1 MQRNYDRSNGLG
13 VNQNG
18 KRTQMRSSQLFGKT
32 LRQAPGDAENISH
45 QLLTRAGF
53 IQQIASGI
61 FSLQPLGN
69 RSITKIRNIIR
80 EEMDRAGGQ
89 EINMPVV
96 QPRSLWE
103 ESGRAETFVPPLA
116 GFEDRRERDMVI
128 APTHEE
134 TATAMARSGVTS
146 YRDLP
151 FTIYQIQ
158 TKFRDETRPRG
169 GLLRVREFEMK
180 DAYSFDADEEG
191 MDKSFQA
198 MVVAYK
204 RIFKRCGLDVV
215 MVEADSGGIGGKD
228 SNEFVLLTESG
239 EDTILMSNES
249 EYAANVEKATFIK
262 KEFPIGE
269 LGEIEEFATPG
280 IKTIDELAKAEG
292 VSKSKT
298 AKAVFYS
305 VDGEVVVVTIR
316 GDYDVNETKLRNLLG
331 GSEPRLATPEEVK
344 AAGLVAG
351 SASAVGLEGM
361 RSIVDDSI
369 TMGSNYLAGANK
381 EGFHLRNTNLGRDFK
396 AHILGDIAEA
406 KKGYLSPDGKGKLIA
421 KRGIEVGHVFK
432 LGNVYSSK
440 MGAEFTDEDGAQNEI
455 LMGCYGIG
463 VGRLLAAAVESNHD
477 DFGMV
482 LPQAIAPYD
491 VYLAGL
497 GLDDADISGK
507 AEQLYNDL
515 MDAGY
520 EVLFDDRDAP
530 PGVKFKDADLLGIP
544 SRVVISSRSLQNGGV
559 EVKARTCKD
568 SAIVAEGDAIDA
580 VKKILG

>member
-1 MQRNYDRSNGLG
+1 
-13 VNQNG
+13 
-18 KRTQMRSSQLFGKT
+18 MRSSRLFGKT

-45 QLLTRAGF
+45 KLLTRAGF
-53 IQQIASGI
+53 IQQIAAGI

-89 EINMPVV
+89 EINMPVI
-96 QPRSLWE
+96 QPRDLWE

-116 GFEDRRERDMVI
+116 TFEDRRERQMII

-134 TATAMARSGVTS
+134 TATAMARASVTS

-191 MDKSFQA
+191 LERSFQA
-198 MVVAYK
+198 MVAAYK

-215 MVEADSGGIGGKD
+215 MVDADSGGIGGKD
-228 SNEFVLLTESG
+228 SNEFVLLAESG
-239 EDTILMSNES
+239 DDTILMSDES
-249 EYAANVEKATFIK
+249 DYAANVEKAEFIK
-262 KEFPIGE
+262 KEFPIGDLCE
-269 LGEIEEFATPG
+269 VEEFATPD
-280 IKTIDELAKAEG
+280 IKTIEALAKLEG
-292 VSKSKT
+292 VSRSKT

-305 VDGEVVVVTIR
+305 VDGEVVIVTIR

-331 GSEPRLATPEEVK
+331 GSVPRLATPEEVK

-351 SASAVGLEGM
+351 SASAVGLQGVK
-361 RSIVDDSI
+361 SIVDDSI

-381 EGFHLRNTNLGRDFK
+381 AGFHLRNVNFPRDFK
-396 AHILGDIAEA
+396 ADILGDIAEA
-406 KKGYLSPDGKGKLIA
+406 KKGYPSPDGKGKLIA
-421 KRGIEVGHVFK
+421 KRGIELGHVFK

-440 MGAEFTDEDGAQNEI
+440 MGARYTDEDGQQNDV

-463 VGRLLAAAVESNHD
+463 IGRMLAAAVEAYHD

-482 LPQAIAPYD
+482 LPSAIAPYD
-491 VYLAGL
+491 IYLAGL
-497 GLDDADISGK
+497 NLEDADISGK
-507 AEQLYNDL
+507 AEMLYESL
-515 MDAGY
+515 QDAGFD
-520 EVLFDDRDAP
+520 VLFDDRDAP
-530 PGVKFKDADLLGIP
+530 PGVKFKDADLMGIP
-544 SRVVISSRSLQNGGV
+544 VRVVISSRSVGNGGV
-559 EVKARTCKD
+559 EVKARAEKE
-568 SAIVAEGDAIDA
+568 SEIVSEPDVIEA
-580 VKKILG
+580 VRKLLG

>member
-1 MQRNYDRSNGLG
+1 
-13 VNQNG
+13 
-18 KRTQMRSSQLFGKT
+18 MRSSQLFGKT

-45 QLLTRAGF
+45 KLLTRAGF
-53 IQQIASGI
+53 IQQIAAGI

-89 EINMPVV
+89 EINMPVI
-96 QPRSLWE
+96 QPRDLWE

-116 GFEDRRERDMVI
+116 TFEDRRERQMII

-134 TATAMARSGVTS
+134 TATAMARASVTS

-158 TKFRDETRPRG
+158 TKFRDEARPRG

-191 MDKSFQA
+191 LERSFQA
-198 MVVAYK
+198 MVAAYK

-215 MVEADSGGIGGKD
+215 MVDADSGGIGGKD
-228 SNEFVLLTESG
+228 SNEFVLLAESG
-239 EDTILMSNES
+239 DDTILMSDES
-249 EYAANVEKATFIK
+249 DYAANVEKAEFIK
-262 KEFPIGE
+262 KEFPIGDLCE
-269 LGEIEEFATPG
+269 VEEFATPD
-280 IKTIDELAKAEG
+280 IKTIEALAKLEG
-292 VSKSKT
+292 VSRSKT

-305 VDGEVVVVTIR
+305 VDGEVVIVTIR

-331 GSEPRLATPEEVK
+331 GSVPRLATPEEVK

-351 SASAVGLEGM
+351 SASAVGLQGVK
-361 RSIVDDSI
+361 SIVDDSI

-381 EGFHLRNTNLGRDFK
+381 AGFHLRNVNFPRDFK
-396 AHILGDIAEA
+396 ADILGDIAEA
-406 KKGYLSPDGKGKLIA
+406 KKGYPSPDGKGKLIA
-421 KRGIEVGHVFK
+421 KRGIELGHVFK

-440 MGAEFTDEDGAQNEI
+440 MGARYTDEDGQQNDV

-463 VGRLLAAAVESNHD
+463 IGRMLAAAVEAYHD

-482 LPQAIAPYD
+482 LPSAIAPYD
-491 VYLAGL
+491 IYLAGL
-497 GLDDADISGK
+497 NLEDADISGK
-507 AEQLYNDL
+507 AEMLYESL
-515 MDAGY
+515 QDAGFD
-520 EVLFDDRDAP
+520 VLFDDRDAP
-530 PGVKFKDADLLGIP
+530 PGVKFKDADLMGIP
-544 SRVVISSRSLQNGGV
+544 VRVVISSRSMGNGGV
-559 EVKARTCKD
+559 EVKARAEKE
-568 SAIVAEGDAIDA
+568 SEIVSEPDVIEA
-580 VKKILG
+580 VRKLLG

>member
-1 MQRNYDRSNGLG
+1 
-13 VNQNG
+13 
-18 KRTQMRSSQLFGKT
+18 MRSSQLFGKT

-45 QLLTRAGF
+45 KLLTRAGF
-53 IQQIASGI
+53 IQQIAAGI

-89 EINMPVV
+89 EINMPVI
-96 QPRSLWE
+96 QPRDLWE

-116 GFEDRRERDMVI
+116 TFEDRRERQMII

-134 TATAMARSGVTS
+134 TATAMARASITS

-191 MDKSFQA
+191 LERSFQA
-198 MVVAYK
+198 MVAAYK

-215 MVEADSGGIGGKD
+215 MVDADSGGIGGKD
-228 SNEFVLLTESG
+228 SNEFVLLAESG
-239 EDTILMSNES
+239 DDTILMSDES
-249 EYAANVEKATFIK
+249 DYAANVEKAEFIK
-262 KEFPIGE
+262 KEFPIGNLCE
-269 LGEIEEFATPG
+269 VEEFATPD
-280 IKTIDELAKAEG
+280 IKTIEALAKLEG
-292 VSKSKT
+292 VSRSKA

-305 VDGEVVVVTIR
+305 VDGEVVIVTIR

-331 GSEPRLATPEEVK
+331 GSVPRLATPEEVK

-351 SASAVGLEGM
+351 SASAVGLQGVK
-361 RSIVDDSI
+361 SIVDDSI

-381 EGFHLRNTNLGRDFK
+381 EGFHLRNVNFPRDFK
-396 AHILGDIAEA
+396 ADILGDIAEA
-406 KKGYLSPDGKGKLIA
+406 KKGYPSPDGKGKLIA
-421 KRGIEVGHVFK
+421 KRGIELGHVFK

-440 MGAEFTDEDGAQNEI
+440 MGARYTDEDGQQNDV

-463 VGRLLAAAVESNHD
+463 IGRMLAAAVEAHHD

-482 LPQAIAPYD
+482 LPSAIAPYD
-491 VYLAGL
+491 IYLAGL
-497 GLDDADISGK
+497 NLEDADISGK
-507 AEQLYNDL
+507 AEMLYESL
-515 MDAGY
+515 QDAGFD
-520 EVLFDDRDAP
+520 VLFDDRDAP
-530 PGVKFKDADLLGIP
+530 PGVKFKDADLMGIP
-544 SRVVISSRSLQNGGV
+544 VRVVISSRSMGNGGV
-559 EVKARTCKD
+559 EVKARAEKE
-568 SAIVAEGDAIDA
+568 SEIVSEPDVIEA
-580 VKKILG
+580 VRKLLG

>member
-1 MQRNYDRSNGLG
+1 
-13 VNQNG
+13 
-18 KRTQMRSSQLFGKT
+18 MRSSQLFGKT

-45 QLLTRAGF
+45 KLLTRAGF
-53 IQQIASGI
+53 IQQIAAGI

-89 EINMPVV
+89 EINMPVI
-96 QPRSLWE
+96 QPRDLWE

-116 GFEDRRERDMVI
+116 TFEDRRERQMII

-134 TATAMARSGVTS
+134 TATAMARASITS

-191 MDKSFQA
+191 LERSFQA
-198 MVVAYK
+198 MVAAYK

-215 MVEADSGGIGGKD
+215 MVDADSGGIGGKD
-228 SNEFVLLTESG
+228 SNEFVLLAESG
-239 EDTILMSNES
+239 DDTILMSDES
-249 EYAANVEKATFIK
+249 DYAANVEKAEFIK
-262 KEFPIGE
+262 KEFPIGDLCE
-269 LGEIEEFATPG
+269 VEEFATPN
-280 IKTIDELAKAEG
+280 IKTIEALAKLEG
-292 VSKSKT
+292 VSRSKT

-305 VDGEVVVVTIR
+305 VDGEVVIVTIR

-331 GSEPRLATPEEVK
+331 GSVPRLATPEEVK

-351 SASAVGLEGM
+351 SASAVGLQGVK
-361 RSIVDDSI
+361 SIVDDSI

-381 EGFHLRNTNLGRDFK
+381 AGFHLRNVNFPRDFK
-396 AHILGDIAEA
+396 ADILGDIAEA
-406 KKGYLSPDGKGKLIA
+406 KKGYPSPDGKGKLIA
-421 KRGIEVGHVFK
+421 KRGIELGHVFK

-440 MGAEFTDEDGAQNEI
+440 MGARYTDEDGQQNDV

-463 VGRLLAAAVESNHD
+463 IGRMLAAAVEAYHD

-482 LPQAIAPYD
+482 LPSAIAPYD
-491 VYLAGL
+491 IYLAGL
-497 GLDDADISGK
+497 NLEDADISGK
-507 AEQLYNDL
+507 AEMLYESL
-515 MDAGY
+515 QDAGFD
-520 EVLFDDRDAP
+520 VLFDDRDAP
-530 PGVKFKDADLLGIP
+530 PGVKFKDADLMGIP
-544 SRVVISSRSLQNGGV
+544 VRVVISSRSMGNGGV
-559 EVKARTCKD
+559 EVKARAEKE
-568 SAIVAEGDAIDA
+568 SEIVSEPDVIEA
-580 VKKILG
+580 VRKLLG

>member
-1 MQRNYDRSNGLG
+1 
-13 VNQNG
+13 
-18 KRTQMRSSQLFGKT
+18 MRSSQLFGKT

-45 QLLTRAGF
+45 KLLTRAGF
-53 IQQIASGI
+53 IQQIAAGI

-89 EINMPVV
+89 EINMPVI
-96 QPRSLWE
+96 QPRDLWE

-116 GFEDRRERDMVI
+116 TFEDRRERQMII

-134 TATAMARSGVTS
+134 TATAMARASVTS

-191 MDKSFQA
+191 LERSFQA
-198 MVVAYK
+198 MVAAYK

-215 MVEADSGGIGGKD
+215 MVDADSGGIGGKD
-228 SNEFVLLTESG
+228 SNEFVLLAESG
-239 EDTILMSNES
+239 DDTILMSDES
-249 EYAANVEKATFIK
+249 DYAANVEKAEFIM
-262 KEFPIGE
+262 KEFPIGDLCE
-269 LGEIEEFATPG
+269 VEEFATPD
-280 IKTIDELAKAEG
+280 IKTIEALAKLEG
-292 VSKSKT
+292 VSRSKT

-305 VDGEVVVVTIR
+305 VDGEVVIVTIR

-331 GSEPRLATPEEVK
+331 GSVPRLATPEEVK

-351 SASAVGLEGM
+351 SASAVGLQGVK
-361 RSIVDDSI
+361 SIVDDSI

-381 EGFHLRNTNLGRDFK
+381 AGFHLRNVNFPRDFK
-396 AHILGDIAEA
+396 ADILDDIAEA
-406 KKGYLSPDGKGKLIA
+406 KKGYPSPDGKGKLIA
-421 KRGIEVGHVFK
+421 KRGIELGHVFK

-440 MGAEFTDEDGAQNEI
+440 MGARYTDEDGQQNDV

-463 VGRLLAAAVESNHD
+463 IGRMLAAAVEAYHD

-482 LPQAIAPYD
+482 LPSAIAPYD
-491 VYLAGL
+491 IYLAGL
-497 GLDDADISGK
+497 NLEDADISGK
-507 AEQLYNDL
+507 AEMLYESL
-515 MDAGY
+515 QDAGFD
-520 EVLFDDRDAP
+520 VLFDDRDAP
-530 PGVKFKDADLLGIP
+530 PGVKFKDADLMGIP
-544 SRVVISSRSLQNGGV
+544 VRVVISSRSMGNGGV
-559 EVKARTCKD
+559 EVKARAEKE
-568 SAIVAEGDAIDA
+568 SEIVSEPDVIEA
-580 VKKILG
+580 VRKLLG

>member
-1 MQRNYDRSNGLG
+1 
-13 VNQNG
+13 
-18 KRTQMRSSQLFGKT
+18 MRSSQLFGKT
-32 LRQAPGDAENISH
+32 LRQAPADAETISH
-45 QLLTRAGF
+45 KLLIRAGY
-53 IQQIASGI
+53 IQQIAAGI

-80 EEMDRAGGQ
+80 DEMDRAGGQ

-116 GFEDRRERDMVI
+116 TFKDKREREMII

-134 TATAMARSGVTS
+134 TATAMARAGVTS

-191 MDKSFQA
+191 MDRSFQS
-198 MVVAYK
+198 MVDAYK
-204 RIFKRCGLDVV
+204 RIFKRCGLEVI

-228 SNEFVLLTESG
+228 SNEFVLLTDSG

-249 EYAANVEKATFIK
+249 DYAANLEKASFIK
-262 KEFPIGE
+262 KAFPIGD
-269 LGEIEEFATPG
+269 LGQVEEFATPG
-280 IKTIDELAKAEG
+280 IKTINELAKSEG

-305 VDGEVVVVTIR
+305 VDGEIVVVTIR
-316 GDYDVNETKLRNLLG
+316 GDYEVNETKLRNQLG
-331 GSEPRLATPEEVK
+331 GLEPKLATPEEVK
-344 AAGLVAG
+344 AAGLVSG
-351 SASAVGLEGM
+351 SASSVGLEGIK
-361 RSIVDDSI
+361 SIVDDSI
-369 TMGSNYLAGANK
+369 TLGSNYLAGANK
-381 EGFHLRNTNLGRDFK
+381 EGFHLRNVNLNRDFK
-396 AHILGDIAEA
+396 ADILGDIAEA
-406 KKGYLSPDGKGKLIA
+406 KKGYLSPDGKGKLVA
-421 KRGIEVGHVFK
+421 KRGIEIGHVFK

-440 MGAEFTDEDGAQNEI
+440 MGADYTNEDGEQNEI

-463 VGRLLAAAVESNHD
+463 VGRMLAAAIESNHD
-477 DFGMV
+477 DFGMI

-497 GLDDADISGK
+497 NLNNDDIAGK
-507 AEQLYNDL
+507 AEQIYETLQ
-515 MDAGY
+515 DAGY
-520 EVLFDDRDAP
+520 DVLFDDRDVP
-530 PGVKFKDADLLGIP
+530 PGVKFKDADLIGVP
-544 SRVVISSRSLQNGGV
+544 VRVVISSRSLENGGV
-559 EVKARTCKD
+559 EVKSRTSKD
-568 SAIVAEGDAIDA
+568 SEIISESDVLAIVQK
-580 VKKILG
+580 VLG

>member
-1 MQRNYDRSNGLG
+1 
-13 VNQNG
+13 
-18 KRTQMRSSQLFGKT
+18 MRSSQLFGKT

-45 QLLTRAGF
+45 KLLTRAGF
-53 IQQIASGI
+53 IQQIAAGI

-89 EINMPVV
+89 EINMPVI
-96 QPRSLWE
+96 QPRDLWE

-116 GFEDRRERDMVI
+116 TFEDRRERQMII

-134 TATAMARSGVTS
+134 TATAMARASVTS

-191 MDKSFQA
+191 LERSFQA
-198 MVVAYK
+198 MVAAYK

-215 MVEADSGGIGGKD
+215 MVDADSGGIGGKD
-228 SNEFVLLTESG
+228 SNEFVLLAESG
-239 EDTILMSNES
+239 DDTILMSDES
-249 EYAANVEKATFIK
+249 DYAANVEKAEFIK
-262 KEFPIGE
+262 KEFPIGDLCE
-269 LGEIEEFATPG
+269 VEEFATPD
-280 IKTIDELAKAEG
+280 IKTIEALAKLEG
-292 VSKSKT
+292 VSRSKT

-305 VDGEVVVVTIR
+305 VDGEVVIVTIR

-331 GSEPRLATPEEVK
+331 GSVPRLATPEEVK

-351 SASAVGLEGM
+351 SASAVGLEGVK
-361 RSIVDDSI
+361 SIVDDSI

-381 EGFHLRNTNLGRDFK
+381 EGFHLRNVNF
-396 AHILGDIAEA
+396 
-406 KKGYLSPDGKGKLIA
+406 P
-421 KRGIEVGHVFK
+421 

-440 MGAEFTDEDGAQNEI
+440 MGARYTDEDGQQNDV

-463 VGRLLAAAVESNHD
+463 IGRMLAAAVEAYHD

-482 LPQAIAPYD
+482 LPSAIAPYD
-491 VYLAGL
+491 IYLAGL
-497 GLDDADISGK
+497 NLEDADISGK
-507 AEQLYNDL
+507 AEMLYESL
-515 MDAGY
+515 QDAGFD
-520 EVLFDDRDAP
+520 VLFDDRDAP
-530 PGVKFKDADLLGIP
+530 PGVKFKDADLMGIP
-544 SRVVISSRSLQNGGV
+544 VRVVISSRSMGNGGV
-559 EVKARTCKD
+559 EVKARAEKE
-568 SAIVAEGDAIDA
+568 SEIVSEPDVIEA
-580 VKKILG
+580 VRKLLG

>member
-1 MQRNYDRSNGLG
+1 
-13 VNQNG
+13 
-18 KRTQMRSSQLFGKT
+18 MRSSQLFGKT

-45 QLLTRAGF
+45 KLLTRAGF
-53 IQQIASGI
+53 IQQIAAGI

-89 EINMPVV
+89 EINMPII
-96 QPRSLWE
+96 QPRDLWE

-116 GFEDRRERDMVI
+116 TFEDRRERQMII

-134 TATAMARSGVTS
+134 TATAMARASVTS

-191 MDKSFQA
+191 LERSFQA
-198 MVVAYK
+198 MVAAYK

-215 MVEADSGGIGGKD
+215 MVDADSGGIGGKD
-228 SNEFVLLTESG
+228 SNEFVLLAESG
-239 EDTILMSNES
+239 DDTILMSDES
-249 EYAANVEKATFIK
+249 DYAANVEKAEFIK
-262 KEFPIGE
+262 KEFPIGNLCE
-269 LGEIEEFATPG
+269 VEEFATPD
-280 IKTIDELAKAEG
+280 IKTIEALAKLEG
-292 VSKSKT
+292 VSRSKT

-305 VDGEVVVVTIR
+305 VDGEVVIVTIR

-331 GSEPRLATPEEVK
+331 GSVPRLATPEEVK

-351 SASAVGLEGM
+351 SASAVGLEGVK
-361 RSIVDDSI
+361 SIVDDSI

-381 EGFHLRNTNLGRDFK
+381 EGFHLRNVNFPRDFK
-396 AHILGDIAEA
+396 ADILGDIAEA
-406 KKGYLSPDGKGKLIA
+406 KKGYPSPDGKGKLIA
-421 KRGIEVGHVFK
+421 KRGIELGHVFK

-440 MGAEFTDEDGAQNEI
+440 MGARYTDEDGQQNDV

-463 VGRLLAAAVESNHD
+463 IGRMLAAAVEAYHD

-482 LPQAIAPYD
+482 LPSAIAPYD
-491 VYLAGL
+491 IYLAGL
-497 GLDDADISGK
+497 NLEDADISGK
-507 AEQLYNDL
+507 AEMLYESL
-515 MDAGY
+515 QDAGFD
-520 EVLFDDRDAP
+520 VLFDDRDAP
-530 PGVKFKDADLLGIP
+530 PGVKFKDADLMGIP
-544 SRVVISSRSLQNGGV
+544 VRVVISSRSMGNGGV
-559 EVKARTCKD
+559 EVKARAEKE
-568 SAIVAEGDAIDA
+568 SEIVSEPDVIEA
-580 VKKILG
+580 VRKLLG

>member
-1 MQRNYDRSNGLG
+1 
-13 VNQNG
+13 
-18 KRTQMRSSQLFGKT
+18 MRSSQLFGKT
-32 LRQAPGDAENISH
+32 LRQAPADAENISH
-45 QLLTRAGF
+45 KLLTRAGF

-89 EINMPVV
+89 EINMPVI
-96 QPRSLWE
+96 QPRDLWE
-103 ESGRAETFVPPLA
+103 ESGRADTFVPPLA
-116 GFEDRRERDMVI
+116 TFQDRRERQMIV

-134 TATAMARSGVTS
+134 TATAMARAGVTS

-191 MDKSFQA
+191 MEHSFRD
-198 MVVAYK
+198 MVAAYK

-228 SNEFVLLTESG
+228 SNEFVLLTDSG
-239 EDTILMSNES
+239 EDTILMSNGS
-249 EYAANVEKATFIK
+249 DYAANVEKATFIK
-262 KEFPIGE
+262 REFPIGE
-269 LGEIEEFATPG
+269 LGEVEEFPTPG
-280 IKTIDELAKAEG
+280 VKTIDELAKLEG

-305 VDGEVVVVTIR
+305 VDGEVVIVTIR
-316 GDYDVNETKLRNLLG
+316 GDYDVNETKLRNLLD

-351 SASAVGLEGM
+351 SASAVGLDGI

-396 AHILGDIAEA
+396 ADILGDIAEA
-406 KKGYLSPDGKGKLIA
+406 KKGYPSPDGKGKLVA
-421 KRGIEVGHVFK
+421 RRGIELGHVFK

-440 MGAEFTDEDGAQNEI
+440 MGAQYTDENGEQNDV

-463 VGRLLAAAVESNHD
+463 VGRILAAAVEAHHD
-477 DFGMV
+477 DFGMI
-482 LPQAIAPYD
+482 LPRSIAPYD
-491 VYLAGL
+491 IYLAGL
-497 GLDDADISGK
+497 NLNDDDISGK
-507 AEQLYNDL
+507 AEMLYESL
-515 MDAGY
+515 QDAGFD
-520 EVLFDDRDAP
+520 VLFDDRDAP
-530 PGVKFKDADLLGIP
+530 PGVKFKDADLIGIP
-544 SRVVISSRSLQNGGV
+544 VRVVVSARSLESGGA
-559 EVKARTCKD
+559 EVKARTEKD
-568 SAIVAEGDAIDA
+568 SEVVGEDDVVEA
-580 VKKILG
+580 VRKLLG

>member
-1 MQRNYDRSNGLG
+1 
-13 VNQNG
+13 
-18 KRTQMRSSQLFGKT
+18 MRSSQLFGKT
-32 LRQAPGDAENISH
+32 LRQAPADAENISH
-45 QLLTRAGF
+45 KLLTWAGF

-103 ESGRAETFVPPLA
+103 ESGRADTFVPPLA
-116 GFEDRRERDMVI
+116 RFEDRRERDMII

-134 TATAMARSGVTS
+134 TATAMARGSVTS

-191 MDKSFQA
+191 MDRSFQA
-198 MVVAYK
+198 MVGAYK
-204 RIFKRCGLDVV
+204 RIFKRCGLDVI

-228 SNEFVLLTESG
+228 SNEFVLLTDSG

-249 EYAANVEKATFIK
+249 DYAANVEKAEFLK
-262 KEFPIGE
+262 RPFPIGD
-269 LGEIEEFATPG
+269 LGEVEEFATPG

-344 AAGLVAG
+344 TAGLVSG
-351 SASAVGLEGM
+351 SASAVGLKGM
-361 RSIVDDSI
+361 RSVVDDSI

-381 EGFHLRNTNLGRDFK
+381 EGFHLRNVNFERDFQ
-396 AHILGDIAEA
+396 ADILGDIAEA

-432 LGNVYSSK
+432 LGDVYSAK
-440 MGAEFTDEDGAQNEI
+440 MGADFTDEDGEQNDI

-477 DFGMV
+477 DFGMM
-482 LPQAIAPYD
+482 LPAAIAPYE

-497 GLDDADISGK
+497 NLNDADIAGK
-507 AEQLYNDL
+507 AEQLYESL
-515 MDAGY
+515 LDAGY
-520 EVLFDDRDAP
+520 DVLFDDRDIA

-544 SRVVISSRSLQNGGV
+544 ARVVISSRSLENGGV
-559 EVKARTCKD
+559 EVKARSSKD
-568 SAIVAEGDAIDA
+568 SEIVAEGDMLDA
-580 VKKILG
+580 VKKLLG

>member
-1 MQRNYDRSNGLG
+1 
-13 VNQNG
+13 
-18 KRTQMRSSQLFGKT
+18 MRSSQLFGKT
-32 LRQAPGDAENISH
+32 LRQAPADAENISH
-45 QLLTRAGF
+45 KLLTRAGF
-53 IQQIASGI
+53 IQQIAAGI
-61 FSLQPLGN
+61 FSFQPLGN

-89 EINMPVV
+89 EINMPVI
-96 QPRSLWE
+96 QPRDLWE
-103 ESGRAETFVPPLA
+103 ESGRAETYTPPLA
-116 GFEDRRERDMVI
+116 RFEDRRERDMII

-134 TATAMARSGVTS
+134 TATAMARAGVTS

-180 DAYSFDADEEG
+180 DAYSFDADDEG
-191 MDKSFQA
+191 MDRSFQA
-198 MVVAYK
+198 MVAAYK
-204 RIFKRCGLDVV
+204 RIFKRCGLEVI

-228 SNEFVLLTESG
+228 SNEFVLLTDSG
-239 EDTILMSNES
+239 EDTILMSTES
-249 EYAANVEKATFIK
+249 DYAANVEKAEFIK
-262 KEFPIGE
+262 KAFPIGE
-269 LGEIEEFATPG
+269 LGEVEEFATPG
-280 IKTIDELAKAEG
+280 IKTIDELAKVEG

-351 SASAVGLEGM
+351 SASAVGLEGLK
-361 RSIVDDSI
+361 SIVDDSI

-381 EGFHLRNTNLGRDFK
+381 EGFHLRNVNINRDFK
-396 AHILGDIAEA
+396 ADILGDIAEA

-421 KRGIEVGHVFK
+421 RRGIEVGHVFK

-440 MGAEFTDEDGAQNEI
+440 MGANYTDEDGGQNEI

-482 LPQAIAPYD
+482 LPQAIAPYEI
-491 VYLAGL
+491 YLAGL
-497 GLDDADISGK
+497 NLNDADIAGK
-507 AEQLYNDL
+507 AEQLYESLQN
-515 MDAGY
+515 AGY
-520 EVLFDDRDAP
+520 DVLFDDRDVP
-530 PGVKFKDADLLGIP
+530 PGVKFKDADLIGVPL
-544 SRVVISSRSLQNGGV
+544 RVVISSRSLENGGV
-559 EVKARTCKD
+559 EVKARSSKD
-568 SAIVAEGDAIDA
+568 SEIVAETDLLEG
-580 VKKILG
+580 VTKLLG

>member
-1 MQRNYDRSNGLG
+1 
-13 VNQNG
+13 
-18 KRTQMRSSQLFGKT
+18 MRSSQLFGKT

-45 QLLTRAGF
+45 KLLTRAGF
-53 IQQIASGI
+53 IQQIAAGI

-89 EINMPVV
+89 EINMPVI
-96 QPRSLWE
+96 QPRDLWE

-116 GFEDRRERDMVI
+116 TFEDRRERQMII

-134 TATAMARSGVTS
+134 TATAMARASVTS

-191 MDKSFQA
+191 LERSFQA
-198 MVVAYK
+198 MVAAYK

-215 MVEADSGGIGGKD
+215 MVDADSGGIGGKD
-228 SNEFVLLTESG
+228 SNEFVLLAESG
-239 EDTILMSNES
+239 DDTILMSDES
-249 EYAANVEKATFIK
+249 DYAANVEKAEFIK
-262 KEFPIGE
+262 KEFPIGDLCE
-269 LGEIEEFATPG
+269 VEEFATPD
-280 IKTIDELAKAEG
+280 IKTIEALAKLEG
-292 VSKSKT
+292 VSRSKT

-305 VDGEVVVVTIR
+305 VDGEVVIVTIR

-331 GSEPRLATPEEVK
+331 GSVPRLATPEEVK

-351 SASAVGLEGM
+351 SASAVGLQGVK
-361 RSIVDDSI
+361 SIVDDSI

-381 EGFHLRNTNLGRDFK
+381 EGFHLRNVNFPRDFK
-396 AHILGDIAEA
+396 ADILGDIAEA
-406 KKGYLSPDGKGKLIA
+406 KKGYPSPDGKGKLIA
-421 KRGIEVGHVFK
+421 KRGIELGHVFK

-440 MGAEFTDEDGAQNEI
+440 MGARYTDEDGQQNDV

-463 VGRLLAAAVESNHD
+463 IGRMLAAAVEAYHD

-482 LPQAIAPYD
+482 LPSAIAPYD
-491 VYLAGL
+491 IYLAGL
-497 GLDDADISGK
+497 NLEDADISGK
-507 AEQLYNDL
+507 AEMLYESL
-515 MDAGY
+515 QDAGFD
-520 EVLFDDRDAP
+520 VLFDDRDAP
-530 PGVKFKDADLLGIP
+530 PGVKFKDADLMGIP
-544 SRVVISSRSLQNGGV
+544 VRVVISSRSMGNGGV
-559 EVKARTCKD
+559 EVKARAEKE
-568 SAIVAEGDAIDA
+568 SEIVSEPDVIEA
-580 VKKILG
+580 VRKLLG

>member
-1 MQRNYDRSNGLG
+1 
-13 VNQNG
+13 
-18 KRTQMRSSQLFGKT
+18 MRSSQLFGKT

-45 QLLTRAGF
+45 KLLTRAGF
-53 IQQIASGI
+53 IQQIAAGI

-89 EINMPVV
+89 EINMPVI
-96 QPRSLWE
+96 QPRDLWE

-116 GFEDRRERDMVI
+116 TFEDRRERQMII

-134 TATAMARSGVTS
+134 TATAMARASVTS

-191 MDKSFQA
+191 LERSFQA
-198 MVVAYK
+198 MVAAYK

-215 MVEADSGGIGGKD
+215 MVDADSGGIGGKD
-228 SNEFVLLTESG
+228 SNEFVLLAESG
-239 EDTILMSNES
+239 DDTILMSDES
-249 EYAANVEKATFIK
+249 DYAANVEKAEFIK
-262 KEFPIGE
+262 KEFPIGNLCE
-269 LGEIEEFATPG
+269 VEEFATPD
-280 IKTIDELAKAEG
+280 IKTIEALAKLEG
-292 VSKSKT
+292 VSRSKT

-305 VDGEVVVVTIR
+305 VDGEVVIVTIR

-331 GSEPRLATPEEVK
+331 GSVPRLATPEEVK

-351 SASAVGLEGM
+351 SASAVGLQGVK
-361 RSIVDDSI
+361 SIVDDSI

-381 EGFHLRNTNLGRDFK
+381 AGFHLRNVNFPRDFK
-396 AHILGDIAEA
+396 ADILGDIAEA
-406 KKGYLSPDGKGKLIA
+406 KKGYPSPDGKGKLIA
-421 KRGIEVGHVFK
+421 KRGIELGHVFK

-440 MGAEFTDEDGAQNEI
+440 MGARYTDEDGQQNDV

-463 VGRLLAAAVESNHD
+463 IGRMLAAAVEAYHD

-482 LPQAIAPYD
+482 LPSAIAPYD
-491 VYLAGL
+491 IYLAGL
-497 GLDDADISGK
+497 NLEDADISGK
-507 AEQLYNDL
+507 AEMLYESL
-515 MDAGY
+515 QDAGFD
-520 EVLFDDRDAP
+520 VLFDDRDAP
-530 PGVKFKDADLLGIP
+530 PGVKFKDADLMGIP
-544 SRVVISSRSLQNGGV
+544 VRVVISSRSMGNGGV
-559 EVKARTCKD
+559 EVKARAEKE
-568 SAIVAEGDAIDA
+568 SEIVSEPDVIEA
-580 VKKILG
+580 VRKLLG

>member
-1 MQRNYDRSNGLG
+1 
-13 VNQNG
+13 
-18 KRTQMRSSQLFGKT
+18 MRSSQLFGKT
-32 LRQAPGDAENISH
+32 LRQAPGDAETISH

-53 IQQIASGI
+53 IQQIAAGI

-103 ESGRAETFVPPLA
+103 ESGRADTFVPPLA
-116 GFEDRRERDMVI
+116 SFEDRRERDMVI

-198 MVVAYK
+198 MVAAYK
-204 RIFKRCGLDVV
+204 RIFKRCGLEVV
-215 MVEADSGGIGGKD
+215 MVDADSGGIGGKD
-228 SNEFVLLTESG
+228 SNEFVLLTDSG

-249 EYAANVEKATFIK
+249 DYAANVEKASFIK
-262 KEFPIGE
+262 KAFPIGD
-269 LGEIEEFATPG
+269 LGEVEEFATPG

-305 VDGEVVVVTIR
+305 VDGEIVVVTIR

-331 GSEPRLATPEEVK
+331 GAEPRLATPEEVK
-344 AAGLVAG
+344 AAGLVSG

-361 RSIVDDSI
+361 KSVVDDSI

-381 EGFHLRNTNLGRDFK
+381 EGFHLRNVNLERDFK
-396 AHILGDIAEA
+396 ADILGDIAEA
-406 KKGYLSPDGKGKLIA
+406 KKGYLSPDGKGKLVS
-421 KRGIEVGHVFK
+421 KRGIEIGHVFK

-440 MGAEFTDEDGAQNEI
+440 MGADYTDEDGEHNEI

-463 VGRLLAAAVESNHD
+463 VGRMLAAAVESHHD
-477 DFGMV
+477 DFGMI

-507 AEQLYNDL
+507 AEQLYSAL
-515 MDAGY
+515 QDAGY
-520 EVLFDDRDAP
+520 DVLFDDRDAP

-544 SRVVISSRSLQNGGV
+544 ARVVISSRSLQSGGA
-559 EVKARTCKD
+559 EVKARISKD
-568 SAIVAEGDAIDA
+568 AEIVAEDNVVEA
-580 VKKILG
+580 VKKLLG

>member
-1 MQRNYDRSNGLG
+1 
-13 VNQNG
+13 
-18 KRTQMRSSQLFGKT
+18 MRSSQLFGKT
-32 LRQAPGDAENISH
+32 LRQAPGDAETISH

-53 IQQIASGI
+53 IQQIAAGI

-69 RSITKIRNIIR
+69 RSIMKIRNIIR

-116 GFEDRRERDMVI
+116 TFEDKRERQMII

-134 TATAMARSGVTS
+134 TATAMARAGVTS

-191 MDKSFQA
+191 MDRSFQS
-198 MVVAYK
+198 MVAAYK
-204 RIFKRCGLDVV
+204 RIFKRCGLEVI

-239 EDTILMSNES
+239 EDTILMSTES
-249 EYAANVEKATFIK
+249 DYAANVEKASFIK
-262 KEFPIGE
+262 KAFPVGE
-269 LGEIEEFATPG
+269 LGEVEEFATPG

-305 VDGEVVVVTIR
+305 VDGEIVVVTIR
-316 GDYDVNETKLRNLLG
+316 GDYEVNETKLRNQLG

-344 AAGLVAG
+344 AAGLVSG

-361 RSIVDDSI
+361 KSVVDDSI

-381 EGFHLRNTNLGRDFK
+381 DGFHLRNVNLDRDFK
-396 AHILGDIAEA
+396 ADILADIAEA
-406 KKGYLSPDGKGKLIA
+406 KKGYLSPDGKGKLVA
-421 KRGIEVGHVFK
+421 KRGIEIGHVFK

-440 MGAEFTDEDGAQNEI
+440 MGAEYTDEDGDQNEI

-463 VGRLLAAAVESNHD
+463 VGRMLAAAVESNHD
-477 DFGMV
+477 DFGMT
-482 LPQAIAPYD
+482 LPQAIAPYE

-497 GLDDADISGK
+497 NLNDADIAGK
-507 AEQLYNDL
+507 AEQIYSELQ
-515 MDAGY
+515 DAGY
-520 EVLFDDRDAP
+520 DVLFDDRDAP
-530 PGVKFKDADLLGIP
+530 PGVKFKDADLIGIP
-544 SRVVISSRSLQNGGV
+544 ARVVISARSLENGGV
-559 EVKARTCKD
+559 EVKSRMSKD
-568 SAIVAEGDAIDA
+568 SEIVSESA
-580 VKKILG
+580 VLESVKRILG

>member
-1 MQRNYDRSNGLG
+1 
-13 VNQNG
+13 
-18 KRTQMRSSQLFGKT
+18 MRSSQLFGKT
-32 LRQAPGDAENISH
+32 LRQAPGDAETISH
-45 QLLTRAGF
+45 KLLTRAGF
-53 IQQIASGI
+53 IQQIAAGI

-116 GFEDRRERDMVI
+116 TFEDKRERQMII

-134 TATAMARSGVTS
+134 TATAMARAGVTS
-146 YRDLP
+146 YLDLP

-191 MDKSFQA
+191 MDRSFQA
-198 MVVAYK
+198 MVAAYR
-204 RIFKRCGLDVV
+204 RIFKRCGLDVI
-215 MVEADSGGIGGKD
+215 MVDADSGGIGGKD
-228 SNEFVLLTESG
+228 SNEFVLLTDSG
-239 EDTILMSNES
+239 EDTILMSTES
-249 EYAANVEKATFIK
+249 DYAANVEKASFIK

-269 LGEIEEFATPG
+269 LGEVEEFATPG
-280 IKTIDELAKAEG
+280 IKTIEELAKTEG

-305 VDGEVVVVTIR
+305 VDGEIVVVTIR
-316 GDYDVNETKLRNLLG
+316 GDYEVNETKLRNLLDG
-331 GSEPRLATPEEVK
+331 AEPKLATAEEVK
-344 AAGLVAG
+344 AAGLVSG
-351 SASAVGLEGM
+351 SASAVGLTGM
-361 RSIVDDSI
+361 KSVVDDSI

-381 EGFHLRNTNLGRDFK
+381 DGFHLRNVNFDRDFK
-396 AHILGDIAEA
+396 ADIVADIAEA
-406 KKGYLSPDGKGKLIA
+406 KKGYLSPDGKGKLVA
-421 KRGIEVGHVFK
+421 KRGIEIGHVFK

-440 MGAEFTDEDGAQNEI
+440 MGANYTNEDGELEEI

-463 VGRLLAAAVESNHD
+463 VGRMLAAAVEANHD
-477 DFGMV
+477 DLGML
-482 LPQAIAPYD
+482 LPRAIAPYEI
-491 VYLAGL
+491 YLAGL
-497 GLDDADISGK
+497 NLNDLDIARK
-507 AEQLYNDL
+507 AEMIYEQLQDG
-515 MDAGY
+515 GY

-544 SRVVISSRSLQNGGV
+544 ARVVISSRSLEGGGV
-559 EVKARTCKD
+559 EVKSRSSKA
-568 SAIVAEGDAIDA
+568 SEIVAESDVLETVNA
-580 VKKILG
+580 LFE

>member
-1 MQRNYDRSNGLG
+1 MR
-13 VNQNG
+13 
-18 KRTQMRSSQLFGKT
+18 RTNLLAPT
-32 LRQAPGDAENISH
+32 LRQAPADAETISH

-53 IQQIASGI
+53 IQQIAAGI
-61 FSLQPLGN
+61 FSLMPLGN

-96 QPRSLWE
+96 QPRDLWV
-103 ESGRAETFVPPLA
+103 ESGRAETFTPPLA
-116 GFEDRRERDMVI
+116 TFEDRRERDMII

-180 DAYSFDADEEG
+180 DAYSFDADEAG
-191 MDKSFQA
+191 LDKSFDA
-198 MVVAYK
+198 MVEAYQ

-228 SNEFVLLTESG
+228 SNEFVLLTDSG
-239 EDTILMSNES
+239 EDTILMSTES
-249 EYAANVEKATFIK
+249 DYAANVEKANFIK
-262 KEFPIGE
+262 KEFPKGE
-269 LGEIEEFATPG
+269 LGEVEEFATPG
-280 IKTIDELAKAEG
+280 IKTIEELAKSEG
-292 VSKSKT
+292 VSASKT
-298 AKAVFYS
+298 AKAVFYT
-305 VDGEVVVVTIR
+305 VDGEVIIVTIR
-316 GDYDVNETKLRNLLG
+316 GDYEVNETKLRNLLG
-331 GSEPRLATPEEVK
+331 GAEPRLSTPEEVK

-351 SASAVGLEGM
+351 SASAVGLDNFK
-361 RSIVDDSI
+361 SVVDNSI

-381 EGFHLRNTNLGRDFK
+381 EGYHLRNVNIERDFK
-396 AHILGDIAEA
+396 ADILGDIAEA
-406 KKGYLSPDGKGKLIA
+406 KAGYPSPDGKGKLVA
-421 KRGIEVGHVFK
+421 RRGIEVGHVFK
-432 LGNVYSSK
+432 LGTVYSSS
-440 MGAEFTDEDGAQNEI
+440 MGADYTDENGAQQEI

-463 VGRLLAAAVESNHD
+463 VGRLLAAAVEANND
-477 DFGMV
+477 ENGMV

-497 GLDDADISGK
+497 NLDDEDIAAK
-507 AEQLYNDL
+507 AEQTYRDL
-515 MDAGY
+515 LDAGY

-530 PGVKFKDADLLGIP
+530 PGVKFKDADLMGIP
-544 SRVVISSRSLQNGGV
+544 VRVVLSARSIGNGGA
-559 EVKARTCKD
+559 EIKDRRGKD
-568 SAIVAEGDAIDA
+568 SEIVSTESVVDS
-580 VKKILG
+580 VKNILG

>member
-1 MQRNYDRSNGLG
+1 
-13 VNQNG
+13 
-18 KRTQMRSSQLFGKT
+18 MRSSRLFGKT

-45 QLLTRAGF
+45 KLLTRAGF
-53 IQQIASGI
+53 IQQIAAGI

-89 EINMPVV
+89 EINMPVI
-96 QPRSLWE
+96 QPRDLWE

-116 GFEDRRERDMVI
+116 TFEDRRERQMII

-134 TATAMARSGVTS
+134 TATAMARASITS

-191 MDKSFQA
+191 LERSFQA
-198 MVVAYK
+198 MVAAYK

-215 MVEADSGGIGGKD
+215 MVDADSGGIGGKD
-228 SNEFVLLTESG
+228 SNEFVLLAESG
-239 EDTILMSNES
+239 DDTILMSDES
-249 EYAANVEKATFIK
+249 DYAANVEKAEFIK
-262 KEFPIGE
+262 KEFPTGDLCE
-269 LGEIEEFATPG
+269 VEEFATPD
-280 IKTIDELAKAEG
+280 IKTIDALAKLEG
-292 VSKSKT
+292 VSRSKT

-305 VDGEVVVVTIR
+305 VDGEVVIVTIR

-331 GSEPRLATPEEVK
+331 GSVPRLATPEEVK

-351 SASAVGLEGM
+351 SASAVGLQGVK
-361 RSIVDDSI
+361 SIVDDSI

-381 EGFHLRNTNLGRDFK
+381 AGFHLRNVNFPRDFK
-396 AHILGDIAEA
+396 ADILDDIAEA
-406 KKGYLSPDGKGKLIA
+406 KKGYPSPDGKGKLIA
-421 KRGIEVGHVFK
+421 KRGIELGHVFK

-440 MGAEFTDEDGAQNEI
+440 MGARYTDEDGQQNDV

-463 VGRLLAAAVESNHD
+463 IGRMLAAAVEAYHD

-482 LPQAIAPYD
+482 LPSAIAPYD
-491 VYLAGL
+491 IYLAGL
-497 GLDDADISGK
+497 NLEDADISGK
-507 AEQLYNDL
+507 AEMLYESL
-515 MDAGY
+515 QDAGFD
-520 EVLFDDRDAP
+520 VLFDDRDAP
-530 PGVKFKDADLLGIP
+530 PGVKFKDADLMGIP
-544 SRVVISSRSLQNGGV
+544 VRVVISSRSMGNGGV
-559 EVKARTCKD
+559 EVKARAEKE
-568 SAIVAEGDAIDA
+568 SEIVSEPDVIEA
-580 VKKILG
+580 VRKLLG

>member
-1 MQRNYDRSNGLG
+1 
-13 VNQNG
+13 
-18 KRTQMRSSQLFGKT
+18 MRSSQLFGKT

-45 QLLTRAGF
+45 KLLTRAGF
-53 IQQIASGI
+53 IQQIAAGI

-69 RSITKIRNIIR
+69 RSITKIRDIIR

-89 EINMPVV
+89 EINMPVI
-96 QPRSLWE
+96 QPRDLWE

-116 GFEDRRERDMVI
+116 TFEDRRERQMII

-134 TATAMARSGVTS
+134 TATAMARASVTS

-191 MDKSFQA
+191 LERSFQA
-198 MVVAYK
+198 MVAAYK

-215 MVEADSGGIGGKD
+215 MVDADSGGIGGKD
-228 SNEFVLLTESG
+228 SNEFVLLAESG
-239 EDTILMSNES
+239 DDTILMSDES
-249 EYAANVEKATFIK
+249 VYAANVEKAEFIK
-262 KEFPIGE
+262 KEFPIGDLCE
-269 LGEIEEFATPG
+269 VEEFATPD
-280 IKTIDELAKAEG
+280 IKTIEALAKLEG
-292 VSKSKT
+292 VSRSKT

-305 VDGEVVVVTIR
+305 VDGEVVIVTIR

-331 GSEPRLATPEEVK
+331 GSVPRLATPEEVK

-351 SASAVGLEGM
+351 SASAVGLQGVK
-361 RSIVDDSI
+361 SIVDDSI

-381 EGFHLRNTNLGRDFK
+381 AGFHLRNVNFPRDFK
-396 AHILGDIAEA
+396 ADILGDIAEA
-406 KKGYLSPDGKGKLIA
+406 KKGYPSPDGKGKLIA
-421 KRGIEVGHVFK
+421 KRGIELGHVFK

-440 MGAEFTDEDGAQNEI
+440 MGARYTDEDGQQNDV

-463 VGRLLAAAVESNHD
+463 IGRMLAAAVEAYHD

-482 LPQAIAPYD
+482 LPSAIAPYD
-491 VYLAGL
+491 IYLAGL
-497 GLDDADISGK
+497 NLEDVDISGK
-507 AEQLYNDL
+507 AEMLYESL
-515 MDAGY
+515 QDAGFD
-520 EVLFDDRDAP
+520 VLFDDRDAP
-530 PGVKFKDADLLGIP
+530 PGVKFKDADLMGIP
-544 SRVVISSRSLQNGGV
+544 VRVVISSRSMGNGGV
-559 EVKARTCKD
+559 EVKARAEKE
-568 SAIVAEGDAIDA
+568 SEIVSEPDVIEA
-580 VKKILG
+580 VRKLLG

>member
-1 MQRNYDRSNGLG
+1 
-13 VNQNG
+13 
-18 KRTQMRSSQLFGKT
+18 MRSSQLFGKT

-45 QLLTRAGF
+45 KLLTRAGF
-53 IQQIASGI
+53 IQQIAAGI

-89 EINMPVV
+89 EINMPVI
-96 QPRSLWE
+96 QPRDLWE

-116 GFEDRRERDMVI
+116 TFEDRRERQMII

-134 TATAMARSGVTS
+134 TATAMARASVTS

-191 MDKSFQA
+191 LERSFQA
-198 MVVAYK
+198 MVAAYK

-215 MVEADSGGIGGKD
+215 MVDADSGGIGGKD
-228 SNEFVLLTESG
+228 SNEFVLLAESG
-239 EDTILMSNES
+239 DDTILMSDES
-249 EYAANVEKATFIK
+249 DYAANVEKAEFIK
-262 KEFPIGE
+262 KEFPIGNLCE
-269 LGEIEEFATPG
+269 VEEFATPD
-280 IKTIDELAKAEG
+280 IKTIEALAKLEG
-292 VSKSKT
+292 VSRSKT

-305 VDGEVVVVTIR
+305 VDGEVVIVTIR
-316 GDYDVNETKLRNLLG
+316 GDYDVNVTKLRNLLG
-331 GSEPRLATPEEVK
+331 GSVPRLATPEEVK

-351 SASAVGLEGM
+351 SASAVGLEGVK
-361 RSIVDDSI
+361 SIVDDSI

-381 EGFHLRNTNLGRDFK
+381 EGFHLRNVNFPRDFK
-396 AHILGDIAEA
+396 ADILGDIAEA
-406 KKGYLSPDGKGKLIA
+406 KKGYPSPDGKGKLIA
-421 KRGIEVGHVFK
+421 KRGIELGHVFK

-440 MGAEFTDEDGAQNEI
+440 MGARYTDEDGQQNDV

-463 VGRLLAAAVESNHD
+463 IGRMLAAAVEAYHD

-482 LPQAIAPYD
+482 LPSAIAPYD
-491 VYLAGL
+491 IYLAGL
-497 GLDDADISGK
+497 NLEDADISGK
-507 AEQLYNDL
+507 AEMLYESL
-515 MDAGY
+515 QDAGFD
-520 EVLFDDRDAP
+520 VLFDDRDAP
-530 PGVKFKDADLLGIP
+530 PGVKFKDADLMGIP
-544 SRVVISSRSLQNGGV
+544 VRVVNSSRSMGNGGV
-559 EVKARTCKD
+559 EVKARAEKE
-568 SAIVAEGDAIDA
+568 SEIVSEPDVIEA
-580 VKKILG
+580 VRKLLG

>member
-1 MQRNYDRSNGLG
+1 
-13 VNQNG
+13 
-18 KRTQMRSSQLFGKT
+18 MRSSQLFGKT

-45 QLLTRAGF
+45 KLLTRAGF
-53 IQQIASGI
+53 IQQIAAGI

-89 EINMPVV
+89 EINMPVI
-96 QPRSLWE
+96 QPRDLWE

-116 GFEDRRERDMVI
+116 TFEDRRERQMII

-134 TATAMARSGVTS
+134 TATAMARASVTS

-191 MDKSFQA
+191 LERSFQA
-198 MVVAYK
+198 MVAAYK

-215 MVEADSGGIGGKD
+215 MVDADSGGIGGKD
-228 SNEFVLLTESG
+228 SNEFVLLAESG
-239 EDTILMSNES
+239 DDTILMSDES
-249 EYAANVEKATFIK
+249 DYAANVEKAEFIK
-262 KEFPIGE
+262 KEFPIGNLCE
-269 LGEIEEFATPG
+269 VEEFATPD
-280 IKTIDELAKAEG
+280 IKTIEALAKLEG
-292 VSKSKT
+292 VSRSKT

-305 VDGEVVVVTIR
+305 VDGEVVIVTIR

-331 GSEPRLATPEEVK
+331 GSVPRLATPEEVK

-351 SASAVGLEGM
+351 SASAVGLEGVK
-361 RSIVDDSI
+361 SIVDDSI

-381 EGFHLRNTNLGRDFK
+381 EGFHLRNVNFPRDFK
-396 AHILGDIAEA
+396 ADILGDIAEA
-406 KKGYLSPDGKGKLIA
+406 KKGYPSPDGKGKLIA
-421 KRGIEVGHVFK
+421 KRGIELGHVFK

-440 MGAEFTDEDGAQNEI
+440 MGARYTDEDGQQNDV

-463 VGRLLAAAVESNHD
+463 IGRMLAAAVEAYHD

-482 LPQAIAPYD
+482 LPSAIAPYD
-491 VYLAGL
+491 IYLAGL
-497 GLDDADISGK
+497 NLEDADISGK
-507 AEQLYNDL
+507 AEMLYESL
-515 MDAGY
+515 QDAGFD
-520 EVLFDDRDAP
+520 VLFDDRDAP
-530 PGVKFKDADLLGIP
+530 PGVKFKDADLMGIP
-544 SRVVISSRSLQNGGV
+544 VRVVISSRSMGNGGV
-559 EVKARTCKD
+559 EVKARAERE
-568 SAIVAEGDAIDA
+568 SEIVSEPDVIEA
-580 VKKILG
+580 VRKLLG